1 MFKGL
6 KHMFCYKY
14 ERVNAH
20 GPRDTRGTHLLDVD
34 FLCSMM
40 FHFCLGYSFAFT
52 DHHNSVLY
60 FYTYDSYDM
69 SWKRFDLGCKHLLID
84 V

>member
-1 MFKGL
+1 MFKAHVL
-6 KHMFCYKY
+6 LHYKY
-14 ERVNAH
+14 ERVSAH

-34 FLCSMM
+34 FLCSQMM

-69 SWKRFDLGCKHLLID
+69 IIWVEKDSI
-84 V
+84 